1 MVKYREIVRVFDSLK
16 QYKKESLWES
26 FFQIYKLLIYRLV
39 RLILFKNVYHSVK
52 LIENGKR
59 KKLMQDL
66 TEQDATK
73 ALNFLKEKVKTSK
86 K

>member
-1 MVKYREIVRVFDSLK
+1 
-16 QYKKESLWES
+16 
-26 FFQIYKLLIYRLV
+26 
-39 RLILFKNVYHSVK
+39 VK